1 MVALLVVTIIIAV
14 PVLAGLRAS
23 WRQRGTGRRHFVT
36 FVAFGAGAGAIVA
49 TIAYL
54 TAGIVW
60 FGPAVLAYYH
70 PVKSGAIFLFGCT
83 GILLSAVAFFA
94 GFFGR
99 GMQRV
104 TLVVIFG
111 PVMGLIY
118 LFAAFSNFG
127 A

>member
-1 MVALLVVTIIIAV
+1 MVVLLVVTIIIAA
-14 PVLAGLRAS
+14 PVLAGLRTS
-23 WRQRGTGRRHFVT
+23 RKERGTDRRHFAA
-36 FVAFGAGAGAIVA
+36 FVGFIAGVSAIVA

-60 FGPAVLAYYH
+60 FGPRVLAYYH
-70 PVKSGAIFLFGCT
+70 PTEQGIVFVLGCI
-83 GILLSAVAFFA
+83 GILSSVIAFFA

-99 GMQRV
+99 GIQRV
-104 TLVVIFG
+104 TLVLIFG

-127 A
+127 G